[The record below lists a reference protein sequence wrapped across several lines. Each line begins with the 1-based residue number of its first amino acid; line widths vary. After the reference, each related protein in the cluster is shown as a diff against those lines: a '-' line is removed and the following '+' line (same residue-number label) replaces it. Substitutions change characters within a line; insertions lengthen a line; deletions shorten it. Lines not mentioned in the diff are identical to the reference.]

1 VYREQDGTENQLRFF
16 RRNLDKLTMVCSIG
30 SMKVRC
36 PLNDTQVKYGEN
48 RFPAANTKTQQHW
61 YDLLSALVAFCDL
74 RQHAPSPEEAA
85 NFWTE
90 PSIRTLKAR
99 MELLVNEVP
108 DLMYQ
113 CGTDGD
119 ITFIDNRSGD
129 PISSDKIY
137 EYHRSDY
144 AEIQGY
150 IAIQYGQTYQYGGKA
165 E

>member
-1 VYREQDGTENQLRFF
+1 
-16 RRNLDKLTMVCSIG
+16 
-30 SMKVRC
+30 MKVRC

-48 RFPAANTKTQQHW
+48 RFPAADTKTQQHW

-74 RQHAPSPEEAA
+74 RQHAPSPEEAVC
-85 NFWTE
+85 FWTE

-99 MELLVNEVP
+99 IDLLVNEVP

-119 ITFIDNRSGD
+119 ITFIDNRTGD
-129 PISSDKIY
+129 SISSDKIY

-150 IAIQYGQTYQYGGKA
+150 IAIQYGQTYQYGGTA

>member
-1 VYREQDGTENQLRFF
+1 ME
-16 RRNLDKLTMVCSIG
+16 
-30 SMKVRC
+30 VRC
-36 PLNDTQVKYGEN
+36 LLNDTQVKYGEN
-48 RFPAANTKTQQHW
+48 RFPAADTKTQQHW
-61 YDLLSALVAFCDL
+61 YDLLSALVALCDL
-74 RQHAPSPEEAA
+74 RQHAQSAEAA
-85 NFWTE
+85 ATFWTE
-90 PSIRTLKAR
+90 PSIYTLKVR
-99 MELLVNEVP
+99 IELLVNEVP

-119 ITFIDNRSGD
+119 IKFIDNRTGD

-150 IAIQYGQTYQYGGKA
+150 IGIEYGQTYLYGGKA

>member
-1 VYREQDGTENQLRFF
+1 MYRKQDGTENQLR
-16 RRNLDKLTMVCSIG
+16 LLTTPLAKRAMVCMIVP
-30 SMKVRC
+30 MKVRC

-48 RFPAANTKTQQHW
+48 QFSTADTKTQQHW
-61 YDLLSALVAFCDL
+61 YDLLSALVALCDL
-74 RQHAPSPEEAA
+74 RQHAPSAEEAA

-90 PSIRTLKAR
+90 PYIRRLKAR
-99 MELLVNEVP
+99 MNLLVNEVP

-119 ITFIDNRSGD
+119 ITFIDNRTGD